1 MRMRAPLLALLLWPA
16 ATLAGDFFTLEG
28 HGGPIKGIA
37 VSPDG
42 QRILTAS
49 FDNALGLWSGRDP
62 VWLDG
67 HEAAVNTVV
76 FVDDTTAV
84 SGGDDFAVRLWDL
97 SSGRSNELSRH
108 KGKVM
113 SVRVSGDRNTV
124 ASASWDGT
132 VGIWSLSGA
141 DPRFIEVGAN
151 VNDVAFSSD
160 GRLLYTGSSDGK
172 IRIYDVASGDLH
184 QLFLS
189 NGFGVNTL
197 VLNEA
202 AGWLAYGAVDGVT
215 KVVDVQTAALIK
227 DVTLERRPILAMAT
241 DREKQTLAV
250 GDGEGYILLLN
261 TSDWSIANDFR
272 ATHRGPIWALAFS
285 QDGGNVHA
293 GGLDDAMF
301 SWPLSDQEDA
311 PRMVE
316 QDRAFLNGNDSA
328 SNGERQFQRKC
339 SICHTLTGDS
349 ARRAGPTLK
358 DVFGRRAGTVE
369 DYSYSD
375 TLLTSDIVWSAQT
388 IDALFDLG
396 PDVYI
401 AGTKMPVQ
409 RIARAEDRADLIEY
423 LRTYSDIKDD

>member
-1 MRMRAPLLALLLWPA
+1 MRIWAPLLALLLWPA
-16 ATLAGDFFTLEG
+16 AALPGDFFTLEG

-49 FDNALGLWSGRDP
+49 FDNALGLWSERAP
-62 VWLDG
+62 MWLDG
-67 HEAAVNTVV
+67 HEAAVNTVT
-76 FVDDTTAV
+76 FVDDTRAV

-97 SSGRSNELSRH
+97 ASGTSQELGRH

-113 SVRVSGDRNTV
+113 SVRVSGDQQMV

-132 VGIWSLSGA
+132 VGLWSLDGA
-141 DPRFIEVGAN
+141 APRFIQVGSN
-151 VNDVAFSSD
+151 VNDVAFGAD
-160 GRLLYTGSSDGK
+160 GSTLFVGAADGK
-172 IRIYDVASGDLH
+172 IRIYDVATGEMQ
-184 QLFLS
+184 QLFFS
-189 NGFGVNTL
+189 NGFGVNNL
-197 VLNEA
+197 VLNAA
-202 AGWLAYGAVDGVT
+202 AGWLAFGAVDGVT
-215 KVVDVQTAALIK
+215 KIVDVQTAELIK
-227 DVTLERRPILAMAT
+227 DVTLERRPILAMAL
-241 DREKQTLAV
+241 DRQGQHLAV
-250 GDGEGYILLLN
+250 GDGEGYILLLA
-261 TSDWSIANDFR
+261 TEDWSVANDFR
-272 ATHRGPIWALAFS
+272 ATHWGPVWALAFS
-285 QDGGNVHA
+285 QDGENIHA
-293 GGLDDAMF
+293 GGLDDSLF
-301 SWPLSDQEDA
+301 SWPLSDQDDA

-358 DVFGRRAGTVE
+358 NVFGRRAGAVA

-375 TLLTSDIVWSAQT
+375 TLQTSDIVWSAQT

-409 RIARAEDRADLIEY
+409 RIARAEDRADLIEF

>member
-1 MRMRAPLLALLLWPA
+1 MRVWAPLLVLLLWPA
-16 ATLAGDFFTLEG
+16 VLLAGEFFTLEG

-37 VSPDG
+37 VSPNG

-49 FDNALGLWSGRDP
+49 FDNAVGLWAERAP
-62 VWLDG
+62 IWLEG
-67 HEAAVNTVV
+67 HEAAVNTVA
-76 FVDDTTAV
+76 FVDDNHAV
-84 SGGDDFAVRLWDL
+84 SGGDDFAVLLWDL
-97 SSGRSNELSRH
+97 TAGTSKELGRHN
-108 KGKVM
+108 GKVM
-113 SVRVSGDRNTV
+113 SVRVSKDRQMV

-132 VGIWSLSGA
+132 VGLWPLKGGA
-141 DPRFIEVGAN
+141 PHFIEVGAN
-151 VNDVAFSSD
+151 VNDVAFSED
-160 GRLLYTGSSDGK
+160 GVLLYTGASDGK
-172 IRIYDVASGDLH
+172 VRIYDVAAGDLH
-184 QLFLS
+184 QLLLS

-197 VLNEA
+197 VLNEQ

-215 KVVDVQTAALIK
+215 KIVDATTAKLIK
-227 DVTLERRPILAMAT
+227 DVTLERRPILAMAI
-241 DREKQTLAV
+241 DSKNQHLAV
-250 GDGEGYILLLN
+250 GDGEGFILLLS
-261 TSDWSIANDFR
+261 TEDWSITNDFR

-285 QDGGNVHA
+285 VDGGNIHA
-293 GGLDDAMF
+293 AGLDDAMF
-301 SWPLSDQEDA
+301 SWPMADPDDM
-311 PRMVE
+311 PRMVAH
-316 QDRAFLNGNDSA
+316 DRAFLNGDDSA

-358 DVFGRRAGTVE
+358 NVFGRRAGAVA

-375 TLLTSDIVWSAQT
+375 TLQTSDIVWSAHT

-409 RIARAEDRADLIEY
+409 RIARAEDRADLIEF

>member
-1 MRMRAPLLALLLWPA
+1 MRMWAPLLALLLWPA
-16 ATLAGDFFTLEG
+16 ATLADEFFTLEG

-49 FDNALGLWSGRDP
+49 FDNALGLWFGRAP
-62 VWLDG
+62 MWLDG
-67 HEAAVNTVV
+67 HEAAVNTVA

-97 SSGRSNELSRH
+97 ASWTSQELGRH

-113 SVRVSGDRNTV
+113 SVRVSGDQNTV

-132 VGIWSLSGA
+132 VGIWSLRGA

-160 GRLLYTGSSDGK
+160 GRLLYTGASDGK
-172 IRIYDVASGDLH
+172 IRIYDVSSGALH

-197 VLNEA
+197 VLNED
-202 AGWLAYGAVDGVT
+202 AGWLAFGAVDGVT
-215 KVVDVQTAALIK
+215 KVVDVQSAELIK

-241 DREKQTLAV
+241 DRRKQTLAV

-293 GGLDDAMF
+293 GGLDDVMF
-301 SWPLSDQEDA
+301 SWHLSDQNDA

-316 QDRAFLNGNDSA
+316 KDRAFLNGNDSA

-358 DVFGRRAGTVE
+358 NVFGRRAGAVA

-375 TLLTSDIVWSAQT
+375 TLQTSDIVWSAQT

-409 RIARAEDRADLIEY
+409 RIVRAEDRADLIEF

>member
-1 MRMRAPLLALLLWPA
+1 MRVWAPLLALLLWPA

-49 FDNALGLWSGRDP
+49 FDNALGLWSARAP
-62 VWLDG
+62 MWLDG
-67 HEAAVNTVV
+67 HEAAVNTVA
-76 FVDDTTAV
+76 FVDDTRAV

-97 SSGRSNELSRH
+97 AAATSLELGRH

-113 SVRVSGDRNTV
+113 SVRVSGDQQMV

-132 VGIWSLSGA
+132 VGLWSLDGA
-141 DPRFIEVGAN
+141 APRFINVGSN
-151 VNDVAFSSD
+151 VNDVAFGGD
-160 GRLLYTGSSDGK
+160 GSILFVGAADGK
-172 IRIYDVASGDLH
+172 IRIYDVTSGEMQ
-184 QLFLS
+184 QLFFS
-189 NGFGVNTL
+189 NGFGVNNL

-202 AGWLAYGAVDGVT
+202 AGWLAFGAVDGVT
-215 KVVDVQTAALIK
+215 KIVDVQTAELIK
-227 DVTLERRPILAMAT
+227 DVTLERRPILAMT
-241 DREKQTLAV
+241 LDRQGQHLAV
-250 GDGEGYILLLN
+250 GDGEGYILLLA
-261 TSDWSIANDFR
+261 TEDWSVANDFR
-272 ATHRGPIWALAFS
+272 ATHRGPVWALAFS
-285 QDGGNVHA
+285 QDGENIHA
-293 GGLDDAMF
+293 GGLDDSLF
-301 SWPLSDQEDA
+301 SWPLSDQDDA

-358 DVFGRRAGTVE
+358 NVFGRRAGAVA

-375 TLLTSDIVWSAQT
+375 TLQTSDIVWSAQT

>member
-1 MRMRAPLLALLLWPA
+1 MRVWAPLLALLLWPI
-16 ATLAGDFFTLEG
+16 ATLAGEFFTLEG

-42 QRILTAS
+42 QRVLTAS
-49 FDNALGLWSGRDP
+49 FDNALGLWSGRIP
-62 VWLDG
+62 TWLDG
-67 HEAAVNTVV
+67 HEAAVNTVA
-76 FVDDTTAV
+76 FVDDMRAV

-97 SSGRSNELSRH
+97 ETGTSQELGRH

-113 SVRVSGDRNTV
+113 SVRVSPDQQLV

-132 VGIWSLSGA
+132 IGLWSLDGNA
-141 DPRFIEVGAN
+141 PRFIDVGSN
-151 VNDVAFSSD
+151 VNDVAFSAA
-160 GRLLYTGSSDGK
+160 GNLLFAGASDGK
-172 IRIYDVASGDLH
+172 IRIYEVATGNLH

-197 VLNEA
+197 VLNET
-202 AGWLAYGAVDGVT
+202 AGWLAFGAVDGAT
-215 KVVDVQTAALIK
+215 KVVDAKTAELIK
-227 DVTLERRPILAMAT
+227 DVTLERRPILAMAL
-241 DREKQTLAV
+241 DRQGQHLAV

-261 TSDWSIANDFR
+261 TQDWSIANDFR

-285 QDGGNVHA
+285 ADGENIHA
-293 GGLDDAMF
+293 GGLDDSLF
-301 SWPLSDQEDA
+301 SWPLSDQADV

-349 ARRAGPTLK
+349 ARRAGPSLK
-358 DVFGRRAGTVE
+358 DLFGRRAGAVA

-375 TLLTSDIVWSAQT
+375 TLQTSDIVWSAQT

-409 RIARAEDRADLIEY
+409 RIARAEDRADLIEF

>member
-1 MRMRAPLLALLLWPA
+1 MRVWAPLLALLLWPMV
-16 ATLAGDFFTLEG
+16 TLAGEFFTLEG

-42 QRILTAS
+42 QRVLTAS
-49 FDNALGLWSGRDP
+49 FDNALGLWSGRVP
-62 VWLDG
+62 RWLDG
-67 HEAAVNTVV
+67 HEAAVNTVA
-76 FVDDTTAV
+76 FVDDTRAV

-97 SSGRSNELSRH
+97 ADGTSQELGRH

-113 SVRVSGDRNTV
+113 SVRVSADQQMV

-132 VGIWSLSGA
+132 VGLWTLDGA
-141 DPRFIEVGAN
+141 APRFLEVGSN
-151 VNDVAFSSD
+151 VNDVAFGSSD
-160 GRLLYTGSSDGK
+160 SLLFVGAADGK
-172 IRIYDVASGDLH
+172 IRIYDVATGDMR
-184 QLFLS
+184 QLFIS
-189 NGFGVNTL
+189 NGFGVNNL

-202 AGWLAYGAVDGVT
+202 AGWLAFGAVDGVT
-215 KVVDVQTAALIK
+215 KIVDVQTAALIK
-227 DVTLERRPILAMAT
+227 DVTLDRRPILAMSL
-241 DREKQTLAV
+241 DRQGQHLAV
-250 GDGEGYILLLN
+250 GDGEGFILLLN
-261 TSDWSIANDFR
+261 TKDWTVANDFR

-285 QDGGNVHA
+285 KNGENVHA

-301 SWPLSDQEDA
+301 SWPMSDQGDA
-311 PRMVE
+311 PRMVSH
-316 QDRAFLNGNDSA
+316 DRAFLNGNDSA

-339 SICHTLTGDS
+339 SICHTLSGDS

-358 DVFGRRAGTVE
+358 NVFGRRAGAVA

-375 TLLTSDIVWSAQT
+375 TLQTSDIVWSAQT

-409 RIARAEDRADLIEY
+409 RIARAEDRADLIEF

>member
-1 MRMRAPLLALLLWPA
+1 MWAPFLALLLWPA
-16 ATLAGDFFTLEG
+16 AALADEFFTLEG

-97 SSGRSNELSRH
+97 SSGRSSELGRH

-113 SVRVSGDRNTV
+113 SVRVSGEQNMV
-124 ASASWDGT
+124 ASASWDGS
-132 VGIWSLSGA
+132 VGLWSLSGA
-141 DPRFIEVGAN
+141 VPRFIDVGAN

-160 GRLLYTGSSDGK
+160 GSLLYTGASDGK

-241 DREKQTLAV
+241 DRQKQTLAV

-285 QDGGNVHA
+285 QDGRNVHA

-301 SWPLSDQEDA
+301 SWPLSDQDEA

-358 DVFGRRAGTVE
+358 DVFGRRAGTVA

>member
-1 MRMRAPLLALLLWPA
+1 MRVWAPLLALLLWPA

-49 FDNALGLWSGRDP
+49 FDNALGLWSGHTP

-67 HEAAVNTVV
+67 HEAAVNTVA
-76 FVDDTTAV
+76 FVDDTRAV

-97 SSGRSNELSRH
+97 ALRTSQELGRH

-113 SVRVSGDRNTV
+113 SVRVSGDQQMV

-132 VGIWSLSGA
+132 VGLWSLSSA
-141 DPRFIEVGAN
+141 EPRFIEVGGN

-160 GRLLYTGSSDGK
+160 GTLLFTGASDGK
-172 IRIYDVASGDLH
+172 IRIYDVATGELQ

-197 VLNEA
+197 VLNED

-215 KVVDVQTAALIK
+215 KVVDVQTADLIK
-227 DVTLERRPILAMAT
+227 DVTLERRPILAMTT
-241 DREKQTLAV
+241 DRQKQTLAV

-272 ATHRGPIWALAFS
+272 ATHRGPIWALTFS
-285 QDGGNVHA
+285 QDGENVHA

-316 QDRAFLNGNDSA
+316 QNRAFLNGSDSA

-358 DVFGRRAGTVE
+358 NVFGRRAGAVA

-375 TLLTSDIVWSAQT
+375 TLQTSDIVWSAQT
-388 IDALFDLG
+388 IDALFNLG

>member
-1 MRMRAPLLALLLWPA
+1 MRVWAPLLALLLWPA

-42 QRILTAS
+42 QRVLTAS
-49 FDNALGLWSGRDP
+49 FDNALGLWSGRAP
-62 VWLDG
+62 TWLDG
-67 HEAAVNTVV
+67 HEAAVNTVA
-76 FVDDTTAV
+76 FVDDTRAV

-97 SSGRSNELSRH
+97 AGGTSQALGRH

-113 SVRVSGDRNTV
+113 SVRVSKDQRLV

-132 VGIWSLSGA
+132 VGLWSLDGA
-141 DPRFIEVGAN
+141 APRFIQVGSN
-151 VNDVAFSSD
+151 VNDVAFA
-160 GRLLYTGSSDGK
+160 GGETLLFVGAADGK
-172 IRIYDVASGDLH
+172 IRLYDVASGDMR
-184 QLFLS
+184 QLFFS
-189 NGFGVNTL
+189 NGFGVNNL

-202 AGWLAYGAVDGVT
+202 AGWLAFGAVDGVT
-215 KVVDVQTAALIK
+215 KIVDVQTAALIK
-227 DVTLERRPILAMAT
+227 DVTLERRPILAMAL
-241 DREKQTLAV
+241 DRQGQHLAV
-250 GDGEGYILLLN
+250 GDGEGYILLLD
-261 TSDWSIANDFR
+261 TRDWTVANDFR
-272 ATHRGPIWALAFS
+272 ATHRGPVWALAFS
-285 QDGGNVHA
+285 MDGANVHA

-301 SWPLSDQEDA
+301 SWPMSDPGDA
-311 PRMVE
+311 PRMVS
-316 QDRAFLNGNDSA
+316 QDRAFLNGSDSA

-358 DVFGRRAGTVE
+358 NVFGRRAGAVA

-375 TLLTSDIVWSAQT
+375 TLQTSDIVWSAQT

>member
-1 MRMRAPLLALLLWPA
+1 MRVWAPLLALLLWPM
-16 ATLAGDFFTLEG
+16 ATLAGEFFTLEG

-42 QRILTAS
+42 QRVLTAS
-49 FDNALGLWSGRDP
+49 FDNALGIWSGRVP
-62 VWLDG
+62 TWLDG
-67 HEAAVNTVV
+67 HEAAVNTVA
-76 FVDDTTAV
+76 FVDDARAV
-84 SGGDDFAVRLWDL
+84 SGGDDFAVRLW
-97 SSGRSNELSRH
+97 ELAEGTSQELGRH

-113 SVRVSGDRNTV
+113 SVRVSADQQLV

-132 VGIWSLSGA
+132 VGLWRLDGA
-141 DPRFIEVGAN
+141 VPRFLQVGSN
-151 VNDVAFSSD
+151 VNDVAFSDD
-160 GRLLYTGSSDGK
+160 GKLLYVGASDGK
-172 IRIYDVASGDLH
+172 IRIYEVASGKLH

-202 AGWLAYGAVDGVT
+202 AGWLAFGAVDGAT
-215 KVVDVQTAALIK
+215 QIVDAQTAELIK
-227 DVTLERRPILAMAT
+227 DVTLERRPILAMT
-241 DREKQTLAV
+241 MDRQGEHLAV
-250 GDGEGYILLLN
+250 GDGEGFILLLD
-261 TSDWSIANDFR
+261 TQDWSIANDFR

-285 QDGGNVHA
+285 EDGKNIHA
-293 GGLDDAMF
+293 GGLDDSLF
-301 SWPLSDQEDA
+301 SWPLSDQADV

-316 QDRAFLNGNDSA
+316 QDRSFLNGTDTA

-349 ARRAGPTLK
+349 ARRAGPSLK
-358 DVFGRRAGTVE
+358 NVFGRRAGAVA

-375 TLLTSDIVWSAQT
+375 TLQTSDIVWSAQT

-409 RIARAEDRADLIEY
+409 RIARAEDRADLIEF